1 MVRIITVE
9 REYGSRGAEFAH
21 HLSERLGWRLIDQ
34 CLVEEIAKEAHVP
47 KATVMS
53 CDERLDPWYY
63 RVGKAFWHGSVDR
76 SPAPTGTLD
85 VFDSERMVTLV
96 RSYLKERVK
105 EGNCVVLGR
114 GAAPA
119 LLGTPGAF
127 HIFVYAALSRK
138 VKWFEQ
144 NFPAQA
150 AKAHE
155 ELAATDRRRAAYVRT
170 YYDQDWADRH
180 LYQLM
185 LNSCMGM
192 EAMVAATLEATALS
206 SSIAAAAEI
215 TSAAGSGHSQEWS
228 AETVRHSTSG

>member
-21 HLSERLGWRLIDQ
+21 RLAERLGWRLIDE
-34 CLVEEIAKEAHVP
+34 CLVEEIARAARVP
-47 KATVMS
+47 KATAMS

-76 SPAPTGTLD
+76 APAPSGTSD

-96 RSYLKERVK
+96 RDYLKDRVQ
-105 EGNCVVLGR
+105 EGNCVVVGR

-138 VKWFEQ
+138 VKWFEE
-144 NFPAQA
+144 NFPDQAGKAQ
-150 AKAHE
+150 E
-155 ELAATDRRRAAYVRT
+155 ELAATDRRRAAYVRN
-170 YYDQDWADRH
+170 YYNHDWADRH

-185 LNSCMGM
+185 LKSCMGM
-192 EAMVAATLEATALS
+192 EAMVQATLEATALS
-206 SSIAAAAEI
+206 SLVAADAAV
-215 TSAAGSGHSQEWS
+215 TSVAG
-228 AETVRHSTSG
+228 